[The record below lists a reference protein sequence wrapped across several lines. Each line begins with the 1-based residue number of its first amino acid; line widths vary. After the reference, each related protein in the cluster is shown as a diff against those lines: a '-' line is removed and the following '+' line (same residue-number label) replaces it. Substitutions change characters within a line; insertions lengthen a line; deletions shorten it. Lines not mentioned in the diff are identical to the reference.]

1 LKPKFAVLVAVALSG
16 AELSAQC
23 LEWSPKFHA
32 GGVDGR
38 VIALAEH
45 DFGQGPRLVLGGEF
59 EFAAGKLCANV
70 AVWDGERLAQLG
82 DGLSRE
88 VEDLQVFQGELYAA
102 GWFDFGPLTGGRVAR
117 FDGAQWQPVGAGFND
132 IVRSLAVHQ
141 GSLYAA
147 GRFTSDSNG
156 NASVSRV
163 ARFDGVNWVQV
174 GAGVSGGGWVN
185 EIESFDLG
193 SGAQLWAL
201 GSPAFGTQ
209 RFDGASWTDL
219 TPGLSIEGWTMAL
232 FDAGA
237 GNTLF
242 AGFNDGA
249 LSSWNGAAWQ
259 PVAGSPTGAR
269 LRRLL
274 VHDDG
279 SGSALYATG
288 EFSFGALA
296 GARNLARWNGAGW
309 SAVGSGLGASGP
321 CHALASFDDGS
332 GNGTELW
339 VGGAFAA
346 MHEIGADGIA
356 AWNGSQWRSTAGD
369 ALLRNALAPASGFT
383 VEALEHWTPPGAARP
398 WVFAAGDFQSAGG
411 APIESIAAYDGAS
424 WSPLGA
430 GVDGGVSVMLGAAD
444 LVSATSSLYVGGD
457 LLSAGGGA
465 VSRLARWDGANWHDV
480 GGGTSGTVLAL
491 HRTNA
496 PEFGGPS
503 LFVGGRFFTAGGL
516 TVNSLGRFDGS
527 QWHALGSGADL
538 SGSSLPASVLALA
551 EYDDPST
558 PEGMELFAA
567 GAFDSVGGVATLY
580 CARWDGATWREAG
593 AGLVGVG
600 NLRDLELFDDG
611 SGTKLFA
618 LSASGA
624 LFVRSPGVWSQVAAP
639 VGSGEAGLV
648 VHNDGAG
655 ARLYSGRNVWNGL
668 SWTTFATLTPGAG
681 VVTSG
686 MSVVDPFH
694 GRAALWLG
702 GQFDGFDGV
711 PSRNI
716 ARWSDPCAALATY
729 CTAKINS
736 LGCAPSIGWSGE
748 PALSQLATTPFEIAA
763 TNVVNQKNGVLFYS
777 TSGRRATP
785 FQGGVLCVAA
795 PLRRTPFRSSAG
807 SPSGADCTGV
817 LSLDFSPWLTGVND
831 PTLEIGLIVDAQWW
845 YRDPASPSTTGLS
858 NALELEIRP

>member
-1 LKPKFAVLVAVALSG
+1 MKPKFAVLLAIALCS

-23 LEWSPKFHA
+23 PEWSPKFHD

-38 VIALAEH
+38 VIAFAEH
-45 DFGQGPRLVLGGEF
+45 DFGHGPRLVLGGQF
-59 EFAAGKLCANV
+59 EFAAGQPCANV
-70 AVWDGERLAQLG
+70 ATWDGERLAQLG
-82 DGLSRE
+82 EGLNGT
-88 VEDLQVFQGELYAA
+88 VEDLQVFQGELHAA

-117 FDGAQWQPVGAGFND
+117 FDGVQWKPVGAGFND
-132 IVRSLAVHQ
+132 LVRSLAVHQ
-141 GSLYAA
+141 GSLYAG
-147 GRFTSDSNG
+147 GRFTSDAIG
-156 NASVSRV
+156 DASVSRV
-163 ARFDGVNWVQV
+163 ARFNGVDWVQV
-174 GAGVSGGGWVN
+174 GAGVAGGGWVN

-209 RFDGASWTDL
+209 RFDGASWIDL

-237 GNTLF
+237 GTALF
-242 AGFNDGA
+242 AGFHGGSLA
-249 LSSWNGAAWQ
+249 SWDGAAWQ

-279 SGSALYATG
+279 SGAALYAAG

-296 GARNLARWNGAGW
+296 GARNLARWNGASW

-321 CHALASFDDGS
+321 CHALASLDDGS
-332 GNGTELW
+332 GNGIELW
-339 VGGAFAA
+339 VGGAFGA
-346 MHEIGADGIA
+346 MHEVGAGGIA
-356 AWNGSQWRSTAGD
+356 AWDGSQWRTGAGD
-369 ALLRNALAPASGFT
+369 ALLRNASAPASDFA
-383 VEALEHWTPPGAARP
+383 VEALERWTPPGAARP
-398 WVFAAGDFQSAGG
+398 WVYAAGAFQSAGG
-411 APIESIAAYDGAS
+411 APIENIAAYDGAT

-430 GVDGGVSVMLGAAD
+430 GVDGGVGVMLAAAD
-444 LVSATSSLYVGGD
+444 LASATSSLYVGGE

-465 VSRLARWDGANWHDV
+465 VSRLARWDGATWHDV

-496 PEFGGPS
+496 PAFGGPS

-516 TVNSLGRFDGS
+516 TVNSIGRFDGS
-527 QWHALGSGADL
+527 QWHVLGSGADL
-538 SGSSLPASVLALA
+538 SGSSAPATVSALA

-558 PEGMELFAA
+558 PEGLELFAA
-567 GAFDSVGGVATLY
+567 GAFDSMGGVATLY
-580 CARWDGATWREAG
+580 CARWDGAAWREAE

-600 NLRDLELFDDG
+600 NVRDLELFDDG

-624 LFVRSPGVWSQVAAP
+624 LFVRASGVWTQVAAAA
-639 VGSGEAGLV
+639 GSGEAGLV
-648 VHNDGAG
+648 VHDDGAG
-655 ARLYSGRNVWNGL
+655 ERLYSGRNIWNGL
-668 SWTTFATLTPGAG
+668 SWVPFANLTPGAG
-681 VVTSG
+681 VIATGV
-686 MSVVDPFH
+686 SVVDPFH

-702 GQFDGFDGV
+702 GEFNGFDGV
-711 PSRNI
+711 PARNI

-729 CTAKINS
+729 CTAKVNS
-736 LGCAPSIGWSGE
+736 QGCTPAIGWSGE
-748 PALSQLATTPFEIAA
+748 PALSQLATTPFEIHA
-763 TNVVNQKNGVLFYS
+763 TNVVNQKNGLLFYS
-777 TSGRRATP
+777 TDGRRAAP

-807 SPSGADCTGV
+807 SPTGADCTGV
-817 LSLDFSPWLTGVND
+817 LSLDFSPWLTRAND
-831 PTLEIGLIVDAQWW
+831 PTLELGLIVDAQWW

-858 NALELEIRP
+858 NAIELEIRP